1 MNYFVNRFGEIYVI
15 YNPWKHALD
24 RIIKEVGQIKK
35 MLNEKRQTVT
45 VTNKY
50 GREIAT
56 LYNALPS
63 CDHEIVDGDNW
74 SGIKCKKCGGW
85 YCA

>member
-1 MNYFVNRFGEIYVI
+1 MDKPKI
-15 YNPWKHALD
+15 
-24 RIIKEVGQIKK
+24 
-35 MLNEKRQTVT
+35 EKRQTVV
-45 VTNKY
+45 VTNKF